1 MNASYL
7 NTVIHNLKLADK
19 MKDSKYV
26 RRLLIPE
33 TCFRVGANLVED
45 AFVITPL
52 MSTYLVAFIVSD
64 FKELSLND
72 DHHQYRIWVKGEA
85 LTQATYSLSV
95 SPGII
100 EFMENFT
107 SINYKFPKLDQAA
120 VPDFSAGAMENWG
133 LVTYRLVFY
142 LYDSFLVIC

>member
-1 MNASYL
+1 
-7 NTVIHNLKLADK
+7 
-19 MKDSKYV
+19 
-26 RRLLIPE
+26 
-33 TCFRVGANLVED
+33 
-45 AFVITPL
+45 

-72 DHHQYRIWVKGEA
+72 DHHLYRIWVKGDA
-85 LTQATYSLSV
+85 LTQAGYSLSV

-133 LVTYRLVFY
+133 LVTYRLVFVTTY
-142 LYDSFLVIC
+142 LYGGFLVIC